1 MNYNDLIAAN
11 VTMVLPHCFE
21 TINRHKQSISK
32 LKGDVIECGVWRGGF
47 SIFLAKT
54 FPKKHIWV
62 SDSFVGFQ
70 PITNAKYSYL
80 NERHQPD
87 YDVSATLDSV
97 KANFKQ
103 FDIKDSQVTFLP
115 GFVNDTLPTCGIT
128 DICLLRVDVD
138 AYSATLEVLTE
149 LYDKV
154 VTGGY
159 IIFDDAC
166 LYETMDAIKVFFK
179 DRNIEPYLLHPET
192 DQKLLIDL
200 DAPSQ
205 DSRYPTGCYIIKQ

>member
-87 YDVSATLDSV
+87 YDVSATLEIFLTEKSMFLDIGSNWGHHSFSAALKKKCSVIAFEPNQEVYRDFVRINNQLGLVDKLKIHICALSSV
-97 KANFKQ
+97 KSSLLLSQNY
-103 FDIKDSQVTFLP
+103 FDSGVASISQS
-115 GFVNDTLPTCGIT
+115 
-128 DICLLRVDVD
+128 
-138 AYSATLEVLTE
+138 YSESVLTSHKT
-149 LYDKV
+149 LNFLRIGRASWMK
-154 VTGGY
+154 
-159 IIFDDAC
+159 A
-166 LYETMDAIKVFFK
+166 
-179 DRNIEPYLLHPET
+179 
-192 DQKLLIDL
+192 
-200 DAPSQ
+200 
-205 DSRYPTGCYIIKQ
+205 